1 MTRFAI
7 SSALLVVLLSCLA
20 ATACVVPPTPRATTQ
35 IRLVGS
41 DSMLWIARALTNTYS
56 QEHPEVTILSEA
68 SNSEAGLHAAN
79 AFSQTI
85 GMVSRTLKPSELNG
99 TRAVVVARDGIAI
112 IVNPKNPIN
121 AIMRSQI
128 TEVFSG
134 EILAWPT
141 GALAGQS
148 ITVVSREE
156 GSGTRN
162 AFETMAMNNKRVTL
176 TAVVMPSEAAVV
188 DYVAQHPEAVGYV
201 SMAGVTAQVRAMTI
215 DDIGLAPQTVES
227 QQYPFVRTLTFVIPA
242 ESSPALQSFVDYALS
257 SEGQAIIGQRYG
269 RAP

>member
-1 MTRFAI
+1 MTRFAV
-7 SSALLVVLLSCLA
+7 SPTLLILLWSCLT
-20 ATACVVPPTPRATTQ
+20 ATACVATPAPRTVTQ

-56 QEHPEVTILSEA
+56 REHPEVTFVTEA
-68 SNSEAGLHAAN
+68 SNSESGLRAA
-79 AFSQTI
+79 STLSETI

-128 TEVFSG
+128 TQVFSG

-141 GALAGQS
+141 GPLAGQG
-148 ITVVSREE
+148 ITVISREE

-176 TAVVMPSEAAVV
+176 TGIIMPSEAAVV
-188 DYVAQHPEAVGYV
+188 DYVAQHPEAVSYA
-201 SMAGVTAQVRAMTI
+201 SMGGLTAQVRAMTI
-215 DDIGLAPQTVES
+215 DDIGLSPQTVES
-227 QQYPFVRTLTFVIPA
+227 QQYPFVRSLTFIIPV
-242 ESSPALQSFVDYALS
+242 EPSPALSSFVDYALGA
-257 SEGQAIIGQRYG
+257 EGQAVIGQRYG